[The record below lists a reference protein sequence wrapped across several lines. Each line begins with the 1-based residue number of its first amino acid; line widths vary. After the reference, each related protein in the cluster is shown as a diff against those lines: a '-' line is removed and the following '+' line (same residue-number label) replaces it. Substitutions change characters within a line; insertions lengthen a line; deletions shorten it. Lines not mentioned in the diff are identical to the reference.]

1 MLGPEI
7 TICVADPNPRVRE
20 LLRREFASLG
30 YCVILARTTQ
40 EVVEACLSS
49 TPPDLLVVDPEISCA
64 DSDPI
69 LTRISMFMPK
79 LPVVLHAFPG
89 EALNH
94 PAAHK
99 AAAILEK
106 GEATYRL
113 KDMVFRIL
121 NEHNAVTRTNKWK
134 RKDNTVG

>member
-1 MLGPEI
+1 MLGPGI

-20 LLRREFASLG
+20 LLRREFSSLG
-30 YCVILARTTQ
+30 CNVEMAGAAQ
-40 EVVEACLSS
+40 EVVDKCLSDH
-49 TPPDLLVVDPEISCA
+49 PPDLLVLDPEISRA
-64 DSDPI
+64 DSSPI
-69 LTRISMFMPK
+69 LSRISMFMPG

-106 GEATYRL
+106 GESTHRL
-113 KDMVFRIL
+113 RDVVSRIL
-121 NEHNAVTRTNKWK
+121 NERSAASGAN
-134 RKDNTVG
+134 

>member
-1 MLGPEI
+1 MLEPEI

-20 LLRREFASLG
+20 LLRREFSSLG
-30 YCVILARTTQ
+30 CTVILARTSQ

-49 TPPDLLVVDPEISCA
+49 SPPDLVVVDPELSCA

-106 GEATYRL
+106 GESTNRL
-113 KDMVFRIL
+113 KDVVFRIL
-121 NEHNAVTRTNKWK
+121 NERDVVTRTNKWK
-134 RKDNTVG
+134 RKDITAE

>member
-1 MLGPEI
+1 MLDSGV

-20 LLRREFASLG
+20 LLKREFSSMGCNVVTAGAS
-30 YCVILARTTQ
+30 Q
-40 EVVEACLSS
+40 EVVNKCLSS
-49 TPPDLLVVDPEISCA
+49 HPPDLLVLDPELSRA
-64 DSDPI
+64 DSNPI
-69 LTRISMFMPK
+69 LSRISMFMPK

-106 GEATYRL
+106 GESTHRL
-113 KDMVFRIL
+113 KIVVSQIL
-121 NEHNAVTRTNKWK
+121 NERNAAHRTNTWK
-134 RKDNTVG
+134 KSGTITG

>member
-1 MLGPEI
+1 MLEPGI
-7 TICVADPNPRVRE
+7 KICVADPNPRVRE
-20 LLRREFASLG
+20 LLRREFLSLG
-30 YCVILARTTQ
+30 YTVILARSSQ

-49 TPPDLLVVDPEISCA
+49 SPPDLVVVDPEISRA

-69 LTRISMFMPK
+69 LTRLSIFMPK

-106 GEATYRL
+106 GESTSRL
-113 KDMVFRIL
+113 KDVVFRIL
-121 NEHNAVTRTNKWK
+121 SEREVVNRTSKWK
-134 RKDNTVG
+134 KSDITVG